1 MIELRGKHGTA
12 KVMIDQVES
21 ACIEQIKTFL
31 DHEAFTQ
38 PVAIMPDT
46 HAGKGSVIGFT
57 MRMTDKV
64 IPNVVGV
71 DVGCGVCSVNIGKVG
86 LPELPVLDHRVR
98 QRVPMGFEVN
108 ERKIVS
114 ISEFPWN
121 DFRRNKDKIDAIFG
135 HAAGRRGAPED
146 EFLEVCARVGSDVTR
161 TLRSVGSLGGGNHF
175 IEIGRDDDG
184 NAWITVHT
192 GSRNFGLRVADY
204 WQGIATKRVH
214 AAFELPYKEEVAK
227 IKAEFMGRARGEKLK
242 ALKEKHDG
250 KPTVTEGLEFLT
262 GDDAVGYMLD
272 MAFAQAYADW
282 NREVIIRQVLDALGV
297 VELDRVSS
305 VHNLIDFDDLTI
317 RKGAIRSYEGER
329 MVIPFN
335 MRDGLLICEG
345 KSNPEWNNSAPH
357 GAGRVLSRTQAKRQ
371 LSMEDVKDQ
380 MMKAGIFTTN
390 IPLDEAPGAY
400 KDSKIIEAAIEPTA
414 KIISRIKP
422 IHNMKAG

>member
-1 MIELRGKHGTA
+1 
-12 KVMIDQVES
+12 MIDQVEPE
-21 ACIEQIKTFL
+21 CVEQIKTFL

-57 MRMTDKV
+57 MMMTDKV

-71 DVGCGVCSVNIGKVG
+71 DVGCGVCSVNIGKAA
-86 LPELPVLDHRVR
+86 LPELPVLDNRIR

-108 ERKIVS
+108 ERKLVS
-114 ISEFPWN
+114 IDDFPWK
-121 DFRRNKDKIDAIFG
+121 DFRRTRDKIGSLFG
-135 HAAGRRGAPED
+135 FSEGPSSKEG
-146 EFLEVCARVGSDVTR
+146 EFMDVCERVGSDVTR
-161 TLRSVGSLGGGNHF
+161 TLHSVGSLGGGNHF

-184 NAWITVHT
+184 NAWITIHT

-204 WQGIATKRVH
+204 WQGIAAKRTQGDSK
-214 AAFELPYKEEVAK
+214 AAYKEEAAK

-242 ALKEKHDG
+242 ALKEKHAG
-250 KPTVTEGLEFLT
+250 KTTVPEGLEFLT
-262 GDDAVGYMLD
+262 DDDAVGYMRD

-282 NREVIIRQVLDALGV
+282 NREVIIRQILDALGV
-297 VELDRVSS
+297 KEQDRVSS
-305 VHNLIDFDDLTI
+305 VHNLIDFDDMTI
-317 RKGAIRSYEGER
+317 RKGAIRSYAGER

-357 GAGRVLSRTQAKRQ
+357 GAGRVLSRSAAMRQ
-371 LSMEDVKDQ
+371 LSLDDVKDQ
-380 MMKAGIFTTN
+380 MSKAGVFTTN

-400 KDSKIIEAAIEPTA
+400 KDSKVIEEAIKPTA
-414 KIISRIKP
+414 KIIARIKP
-422 IHNMKAG
+422 IHNMKA